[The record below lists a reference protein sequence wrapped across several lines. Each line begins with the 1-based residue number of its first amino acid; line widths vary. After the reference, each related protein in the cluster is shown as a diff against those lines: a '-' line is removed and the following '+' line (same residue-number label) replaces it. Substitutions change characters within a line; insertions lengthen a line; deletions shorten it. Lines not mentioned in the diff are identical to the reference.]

1 LTASKSAAII
11 LNRSLESLSKRI
23 ALTSFFCLILPKEG
37 FVSLFRVGILA
48 TVAAVLSG
56 CASGTYKARQ
66 EMREKA
72 AVSTG
77 LFCEFVN
84 GEQHTDVDV
93 ELNLQMAKRCDGSKP
108 FSITNYRNS
117 SEMFGVVYCCQTPA
131 GRRAARAE
139 PKVKSAP
146 KASPVPIPSPSA
158 APADKEEDLGPSI
171 E

>member
-1 LTASKSAAII
+1 M
-11 LNRSLESLSKRI
+11 
-23 ALTSFFCLILPKEG
+23 
-37 FVSLFRVGILA
+37 SLFRISILA
-48 TVAAVLSG
+48 TVVAVLSG

-72 AVSTG
+72 AASTG

-93 ELNLQMAKRCDGSKP
+93 ELNLQMAKRCDASKP

-117 SEMFGVVYCCQTPA
+117 SEMFGVVYCCQTPT
-131 GRRAARAE
+131 GRKAVRAE

-146 KASPVPIPSPSA
+146 KAALAPVPASVP
-158 APADKEEDLGPSI
+158 APVDKEDDEAPTI